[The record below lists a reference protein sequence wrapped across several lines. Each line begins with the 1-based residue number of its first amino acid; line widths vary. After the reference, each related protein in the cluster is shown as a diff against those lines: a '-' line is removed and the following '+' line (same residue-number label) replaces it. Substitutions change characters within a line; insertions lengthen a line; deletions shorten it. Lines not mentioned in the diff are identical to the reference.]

1 MENEDKMTGRKTKD
15 TNDMYNSPFATRL
28 RSLIEDNNLTQA
40 AVAQEMNTTRQTI
53 GNWMLGKSQPDF
65 DTLDKLAYYF
75 NTSTDYLLGRTNAKT
90 IKTDVRAICDYLG
103 IEEESLENLRVIN
116 VIKTGSVKQLKLV
129 RCTLEV
135 MNLYGSFYK
144 ESINELLKSEQFNR
158 IIVYCTLEKIISFL
172 LDKVI
177 SLDIDEISKME
188 SKLFKEWEKIE
199 AALREYNDLHDMN
212 VYNIQ
217 KYAVQFGSELT
228 DIDALDSDEINDKLN
243 KLFVQ
248 IKMRK
253 KAENPYGDD

>member
-1 MENEDKMTGRKTKD
+1 MPCELKTG
-15 TNDMYNSPFATRL
+15 YLYHTRL
-28 RSLIEDNNLTQA
+28 ICRVFFFTFNIFLDICG
-40 AVAQEMNTTRQTI
+40 VA
-53 GNWMLGKSQPDF
+53 
-65 DTLDKLAYYF
+65 
-75 NTSTDYLLGRTNAKT
+75 
-90 IKTDVRAICDYLG
+90 
-103 IEEESLENLRVIN
+103 LRVIN

-135 MNLYGSFYK
+135 MSLYGSFYK

-188 SKLFKEWEKIE
+188 PKLFNEWEKIE

-217 KYAVQFGSELT
+217 KNAVQFGSELT